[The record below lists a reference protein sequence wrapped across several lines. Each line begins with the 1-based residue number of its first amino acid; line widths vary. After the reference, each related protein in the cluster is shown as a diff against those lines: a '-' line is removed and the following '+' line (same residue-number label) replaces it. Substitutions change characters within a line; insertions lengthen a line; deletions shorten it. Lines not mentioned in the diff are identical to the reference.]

1 MESQFTVLMV
11 CTGNVC
17 RSPLAELLLKEQ
29 CSDVQ
34 SLTVHSAG
42 IRALIDAP
50 MDPTSQLMAQS
61 LGLESGFQEHRG
73 RQLDASL
80 AESADLVLTMTRSQR
95 RAVVELAPRTTKRV
109 FTLREFARLAAA
121 TTDSD
126 LRDELDST
134 SSTDSTNTANPTN
147 GTTAERL
154 RAGIRAAA
162 LTRSDINAPMNP
174 ADDDVV
180 DPYRESTEI
189 YEESTQQLA
198 PAVSSV
204 SQYFHR
210 VLEVAAS

>member
-1 MESQFTVLMV
+1 MEPQFTVLMV

-34 SLTVHSAG
+34 SITVHSAG
-42 IRALIDAP
+42 IRALTDAP

-61 LGLESGFQEHRG
+61 LGIESGFQEHRG
-73 RQLDASL
+73 RQLN
-80 AESADLVLTMTRSQR
+80 AEFAEGSDLILTMTRNQR

-126 LRDELDST
+126 LRDEL
-134 SSTDSTNTANPTN
+134 SSTDTANPTN
-147 GTTAERL
+147 RTTAERL
-154 RAGIRAAA
+154 RAGVRAAA
-162 LTRSDINAPMNP
+162 LTRSDIEAPMSP
-174 ADDDVV
+174 VDDDVV

-189 YEESTQQLA
+189 YEDSTQQLA
-198 PAVSSV
+198 PAVGSV
-204 SQYFHR
+204 SQYFSR
-210 VLEVAAS
+210 LLEAAAS